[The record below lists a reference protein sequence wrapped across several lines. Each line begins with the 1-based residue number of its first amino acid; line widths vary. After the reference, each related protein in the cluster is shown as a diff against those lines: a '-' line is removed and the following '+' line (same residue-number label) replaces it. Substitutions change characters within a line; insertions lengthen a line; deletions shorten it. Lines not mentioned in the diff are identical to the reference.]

1 MVAAPAPKH
10 PDTQTPGKRIL
21 SAGSAKSANEPM
33 EIRLFKTVARNQGR
47 KVRLLTEDRTG
58 LGRSDPDVIDG
69 VAKNVRI
76 AQVRDVNETM
86 PLGRKYEIIA
96 LTLRGRSVP
105 EIASLLNISESTVRA
120 HLKKGARQVRKAIG
134 GHASDA
140 QAVLSSNPA

>member
-1 MVAAPAPKH
+1 
-10 PDTQTPGKRIL
+10 
-21 SAGSAKSANEPM
+21 M